1 MCYKDEDER
10 LWQEDPY
17 EYIRMKFSQC
27 AYFVRNLFSTVLFY
41 GARKDHVLNTIYC
54 LCFFS
59 SYILNLNTLCH

>member
-27 AYFVRNLFSTVLFY
+27 AFLDITFH
-41 GARKDHVLNTIYC
+41 KDGVNAHIFT
-54 LCFFS
+54 FS
-59 SYILNLNTLCH
+59 SIQNVFEITLI